1 MATILVVD
9 DNALNRSLLTTLLG
23 YGGHRIMEASS
34 GREAIDCTIA
44 EHPELIITDILM
56 PNMDGYELVRE
67 LRALEGKEMA
77 PVIFYSATYLE
88 EEARALARACGVS
101 QVICKPAEPEQI
113 LKIVD
118 EALLQGRPPEPA
130 SVPESTLYADAIR
143 VLNDKLYRKVMEVE
157 ELNGELEKRVAERT
171 SSLEE
176 ANRALK
182 KEILERQK
190 AEQEA
195 ARSREAQLKAKA
207 EFLSH
212 VSHELR
218 SPLAVVHQFT
228 TILLD
233 GLAGELKPDQREYL
247 DIMFRNVN
255 QLKHMIDDLLEA
267 SRAETS
273 KLTVRRSSISISE
286 VIAQALQAL
295 AEASKGNGIALKSE
309 FQEGLPPV
317 HADPARIYQVLI
329 NLLDN
334 ALKFSPPD
342 ATVTVRA
349 QVFSDDPTFILVS
362 VTDCGCGI
370 EAQHAE
376 RVFDRLYQV
385 EGAHQATRRGLGLG
399 LYICK
404 ELIGLHGG
412 AIWINSKSKGLAGTT
427 VHFTLPVF
435 SITNMIAP
443 IVVKDGEFAASL
455 ALLTIKVSP
464 ATSWRAERDREGT
477 LQKVQQVLEGCILA
491 DLDVILPMQSH
502 ASTDYVNILART
514 DQHGAEVMRMRFR
527 DQLSRINKPMATEV
541 AYSIESEVIDLEKLD
556 KESLPEKSVADVA
569 AYLKKRLKSTITKG
583 AERNDRKENTSR
595 GG

>member
-23 YGGHRIMEASS
+23 YRGHRTVEAAS
-34 GREAIDCTIA
+34 GHEAIDRTIA
-44 EHPELIITDILM
+44 ERPELIITDILM
-56 PNMDGYELVRE
+56 PNMDGYELVQS
-67 LRALEGKEMA
+67 LHALDANKQA
-77 PVIFYSATYLE
+77 QIIFYSATYLE
-88 EEARALARACGVS
+88 GEARALARACGVS
-101 QVICKPAEPEQI
+101 HVICKPAEPEQI

-118 EALLQGRPPEPA
+118 EALLQGRPAEPPPGPTH
-130 SVPESTLYADAIR
+130 SLYGDAIR

-157 ELNGELEKRVAERT
+157 ELNGELENRVAERT
-171 SSLEE
+171 RAWEE
-176 ANRALK
+176 ANRALRN
-182 KEILERQK
+182 EILERQK

-195 ARSREAQLKAKA
+195 TQSREAQLKAKA

-233 GLAGELKPDQREYL
+233 GLAGDLQPDQREYL
-247 DIMFRNVN
+247 GIMCRNVN

-273 KLTVRRSSISISE
+273 KLTVRRSSISIRE

-295 AEASKGNGIALKSE
+295 AETSKAKGIKFKFE
-309 FQEGLPPV
+309 FQEGLPLV

-334 ALKFSPPD
+334 ALKFSP
-342 ATVTVRA
+342 AETTVTVRA
-349 QVFSDDPTFILVS
+349 EVFADDRTFILVS

-370 EAQHAE
+370 EAEHAE
-376 RVFDRLYQV
+376 RVFDRLYQI
-385 EGAHQATRRGLGLG
+385 EGAHQASRQGLGLG

-412 AIWINSKSKGLAGTT
+412 AIWINSKSKGIAGTT
-427 VHFTLPVF
+427 VHFTLPIF
-435 SITNMIAP
+435 TIKNMIAP

-491 DLDVILPMQSH
+491 DLDVILPMQSQ
-502 ASTDYVNILART
+502 ASADYISILART
-514 DQHGAEVMRMRFR
+514 DERGAEVMRVRFQ
-527 DQLSRINKPMATEV
+527 DQLSRIKRPMASEV
-541 AYSIESEVIDLEKLD
+541 AYSIESEVVDLEKLD
-556 KESLPEKSVADVA
+556 KESLPEKSVAHVA
-569 AYLKKRLKSTITKG
+569 AFLKKRLKGTITKG
-583 AERNDRKENTSR
+583 AELNDRKENTSR

>member
-23 YGGHRIMEASS
+23 YRGHRTLEAAS
-34 GREAIDCTIA
+34 GREAIDRTIA

-56 PNMDGYELVRE
+56 PNMDGYELVQN
-67 LRALEGKEMA
+67 LHALDA
-77 PVIFYSATYLE
+77 NPQAQIIFYSATYLE
-88 EEARALARACGVS
+88 GEARALARACGVS
-101 QVICKPAEPEQI
+101 RVICKPAEPDEI

-118 EALLQGRPPEPA
+118 EALLQGRPEEPPAPEA
-130 SVPESTLYADAIR
+130 TRYADAIR
-143 VLNDKLYRKVMEVE
+143 ILNDKLYRKVMEVE
-157 ELNGELEKRVAERT
+157 ELNGELERRVDERT
-171 SSLEE
+171 HELEE
-176 ANRALK
+176 TNRALK
-182 KEILERQK
+182 NEILERQK
-190 AEQEA
+190 AEREA
-195 ARSREAQLKAKA
+195 TQSREAQLKAKA

-218 SPLAVVHQFT
+218 SPLSVVHQFT

-233 GLAGELKPDQREYL
+233 GLAGELRPEQREYL

-273 KLTVRRSSISISE
+273 KLTVRRSSISIGE
-286 VIAQALQAL
+286 VIAEALQAL
-295 AEASKGNGIALKSE
+295 AETSKAKGIALNFE
-309 FQEGLPPV
+309 FPEGLPPV
-317 HADPARIYQVLI
+317 HADHARIYQVLI

-334 ALKFSPPD
+334 ALKFSPSD

-362 VTDCGCGI
+362 VTDQGCGI
-370 EAQHAE
+370 EAKHAE

-385 EGAHQATRRGLGLG
+385 EGAHQASRRGLGLG
-399 LYICK
+399 LFICK

-412 AIWINSKSKGLAGTT
+412 AIWINSKNKGVVGTT
-427 VHFTLPVF
+427 AHFTLPIF
-435 SITNMIAP
+435 TITNLIAP
-443 IVVKDGEFAASL
+443 IVVKEGEFAASL
-455 ALLTIKVSP
+455 ALLTIQVSP

-477 LQKVQQVLEGCILA
+477 LQKVQQVLDGCILA
-491 DLDVILPMQSH
+491 DLDVILPMQSQ
-502 ASTDYVNILART
+502 ASADYISILART
-514 DQHGAEVMRMRFR
+514 DQHGAEVMRVRFR
-527 DQLSRINKPMATEV
+527 DQLSRMKKPMATEV

-569 AYLKKRLKSTITKG
+569 AYLKKHLKGTITKG
-583 AERNDRKENTSR
+583 AEPQ
-595 GG
+595 

>member
-23 YGGHRIMEASS
+23 YRGHRTLEAAS
-34 GREAIDCTIA
+34 GREAIDRTIA

-56 PNMDGYELVRE
+56 PHMDGYELARN
-67 LRALEGKEMA
+67 LHALDA
-77 PVIFYSATYLE
+77 NQQVQIIFFSATYLE

-101 QVICKPAEPEQI
+101 RVICKPAEPDQI

-118 EALLQGRPPEPA
+118 EALSQGWPAEPPPA
-130 SVPESTLYADAIR
+130 PESASYTDAIR

-157 ELNGELEKRVAERT
+157 ELNDELEKRVAERT
-171 SSLEE
+171 CALEE
-176 ANRALK
+176 ANRALQ

-195 ARSREAQLKAKA
+195 IQSREAQLKAKA
-207 EFLSH
+207 MFLSH

-218 SPLAVVHQFT
+218 SPLSVVHQFT

-233 GLAGELKPDQREYL
+233 GLAGELKPEQREYL

-286 VIAQALQAL
+286 VIAGALQAF
-295 AEASKGNGIALKSE
+295 AETSKINGVALKFE
-309 FQEGLPPV
+309 FQEALPPV
-317 HADPARIYQVLI
+317 HADHARIYQVLI

-334 ALKFSPPD
+334 ALKFSPSD

-362 VTDCGCGI
+362 VTDQGCGI
-370 EAQHAE
+370 EAEHAE

-385 EGAHQATRRGLGLG
+385 EGAHQASRRGLGLG
-399 LYICK
+399 LFICK

-412 AIWINSKSKGLAGTT
+412 AIWINSKSKGISGTT

-435 SITNMIAP
+435 SITNLIAP
-443 IVVKDGEFAASL
+443 LVVKDGEFASSL
-455 ALLTIKVSP
+455 ALLTIRVSP
-464 ATSWRAERDREGT
+464 ATSWRTERDRDGT

-491 DLDVILPMQSH
+491 DLDVILPMQSR
-502 ASTDYVNILART
+502 ASADYISILART
-514 DQHGAEVMRMRFR
+514 DRHGAEVMGLRFR

-556 KESLPEKSVADVA
+556 KESLPEKSVAHVA
-569 AYLKKRLKSTITKG
+569 AYLKKRLKTTITKG
-583 AERNDRKENTSR
+583 AEPQ
-595 GG
+595 

>member
-9 DNALNRSLLTTLLG
+9 DNALNRNLLTTLLG
-23 YGGHRIMEASS
+23 YRGHRTVEAAS
-34 GREAIDCTIA
+34 GREAIDRTIA

-56 PNMDGYELVRE
+56 PNMDGYELVQN
-67 LRALEGKEMA
+67 LHALEANKQA
-77 PVIFYSATYLE
+77 QIIFYSATYLE
-88 EEARALARACGVS
+88 GEARALARACGVS
-101 QVICKPAEPEQI
+101 HVICKPAEPDEI

-118 EALLQGRPPEPA
+118 EALLRGRPAGPPPA
-130 SVPESTLYADAIR
+130 PESTRYADAIR

-157 ELNGELEKRVAERT
+157 ELNGELEKRVDERT
-171 SSLEE
+171 LALEE
-176 ANRALK
+176 VNRALK
-182 KEILERQK
+182 NEIVERQK

-195 ARSREAQLKAKA
+195 IQNREAQLKAKA

-233 GLAGELKPDQREYL
+233 GLAGDLQPDQREYL

-255 QLKHMIDDLLEA
+255 QLKQMIDDLLEA

-273 KLTVRRSSISISE
+273 KLTVRRSAIPIRE
-286 VIAQALQAL
+286 VIAEVLQAL
-295 AEASKGNGIALKSE
+295 AETSKANGIALQSE
-309 FQEGLPPV
+309 FQEGLSPV
-317 HADPARIYQVLI
+317 HADHSRIYQVLI

-342 ATVTVRA
+342 TTVTVRA
-349 QVFSDDPTFILVS
+349 QVFSDDPAFVLVS
-362 VTDCGCGI
+362 VTDRGCGI
-370 EAQHAE
+370 EAKHAE

-385 EGAHQATRRGLGLG
+385 EGAHQASRRGLGLG

-412 AIWINSKSKGLAGTT
+412 AIWINSKNKGVVGTT

-435 SITNMIAP
+435 TIENMIAP

-491 DLDVILPMQSH
+491 DLDVILPMQSQ
-502 ASTDYVNILART
+502 ASADYISILART
-514 DQHGAEVMRMRFR
+514 DQHGAEVMRVRFR
-527 DQLSRINKPMATEV
+527 DQLSRIQKPVATEV
-541 AYSIESEVIDLEKLD
+541 AYSVESELIDLEKLD
-556 KESLPEKSVADVA
+556 KGSLPEKSVTDVA
-569 AYLKKRLKSTITKG
+569 AYLKKCLKATITKG
-583 AERNDRKENTSR
+583 AELNDRKENTAR